1 MVDAM
6 GAHGSHIYRVAS
18 LIQHY
23 PNFNARLRDSVR
35 ELVGKEVEEKLE
47 IGLAKDGSGVG
58 GTLRFVWF
66 EGGVVF
72 CVWLTGNIVAA
83 LCALQATKQG
93 H

>member
-6 GAHGSHIYRVAS
+6 GAQGSHIYRVAS

-23 PNFNARLRDSVR
+23 PNFNARMRDSVR

-58 GTLRFVWF
+58 GTLRFVLVS
-66 EGGVVF
+66 GLVS
-72 CVWLTGNIVAA
+72 C
-83 LCALQATKQG
+83 CAFG
-93 H
+93 